1 MKKLKKVN
9 IIGNYEKLSE
19 YKKRNIKRIFTK
31 LTDNGFILKTIDV
44 RIDGV
49 IFGISYKDM
58 NTHIEDDILY
68 EVFFNPTKFINPTP
82 KALIM
87 YMRIKT
93 NSNITKE
100 ELFKD
105 VVFDGCHPQLEKRLT
120 LENLIKVIKKIDNRL
135 EVKTYDEYYNDF
147 RREGKYKAKKTY
159 LKPNGYVEINSPTIK
174 SEYYVYRFLDE
185 KNNILYV
192 GKTVDLDKRMNVH
205 FGNNGHLS
213 ENEYAKVKKVEYIRC
228 DNQAEMSVKEIYFIN
243 KYKPPF
249 NTSMLWDGNVFI
261 EEYDEIKWENTYEIK
276 EEW

>member
-1 MKKLKKVN
+1 MKKVN
-9 IIGNYEKLSE
+9 IIGDYEKLSE
-19 YKKRNIKRIFTK
+19 YKKRNIKKIFTK
-31 LTDNGFILKTIDV
+31 LTDNEFILKTIDIRV
-44 RIDGV
+44 DGI
-49 IFGISYKDM
+49 IFGISYNNMDIQ
-58 NTHIEDDILY
+58 IEDDILY
-68 EVFFNPTKFINPTP
+68 EVFFSPTHYCNPTP
-82 KALIM
+82 QALIM

-93 NSNITKE
+93 NPNITKE

-105 VVFDGCHPQLEKRLT
+105 VKFKGEFAFVERRLT
-120 LENLIKVIKKIDNRL
+120 VENLSRVTKVDNGWKI
-135 EVKTYDEYYNDF
+135 KTYDEYYNDF

-159 LKPNGYVEINSPTIK
+159 LKPNEYVEINSPTIK

-213 ENEYAKVKKVEYIRC
+213 EDEYAKVKKVEYIRC

-243 KYKPPF
+243 RYKPPF